1 VVVEFRTGFRHAG
14 CCSFPAPVQ
23 WFSARFTV
31 KTDICSEEFGWL
43 ASLSGLLCRPGKRS
57 CRPPHRGVDSGFAP
71 PGPTAHRSCEAC
83 EACEEASSRRPPP
96 STPRAS
102 AALPAGR
109 LPDLTPP
116 PLKGVQCGLDPTR
129 SLAKLPGKQCGP
141 NPTLS
146 HSPAPDLTPPPLT
159 GVRCGS
165 NPTRSLA
172 IKPGKQC
179 GPNPSLSQ
187 SPAPAPDL
195 TPSGAYILPGRFRS
209 PVYGKAKLLPP
220 SLRVALARPGAR
232 WAALKGRSG
241 WVGSAAASRTRKN
254 PPPPDEV
261 WTWTVPQARC
271 VCVFDTPTLQRT
283 HRLPVSAC
291 RKPSPLHGD
300 L

>member
-1 VVVEFRTGFRHAG
+1 V
-14 CCSFPAPVQ
+14 
-23 WFSARFTV
+23 
-31 KTDICSEEFGWL
+31 ICYF
-43 ASLSGLLCRPGKRS
+43 A
-57 CRPPHRGVDSGFAP
+57 AP
-71 PGPTAHRSCEAC
+71 PPPSATGPLPGALLFAGSAARRLQ
-83 EACEEASSRRPPP
+83 SSSGWAVEIQPALQREIRPPP
-96 STPRAS
+96 
-102 AALPAGR
+102 L
-109 LPDLTPP
+109 
-116 PLKGVQCGLDPTR
+116 LKGVRCGLDPTR

-141 NPTLS
+141 NPTPS
-146 HSPAPDLTPPPLT
+146 HSTAPGLTPPPLK
-159 GVRCGS
+159 GVQCGLD
-165 NPTRSLA
+165 PTRSRAKLPVARKVVWPYPHALA
-172 IKPGKQC
+172 FDSTGPPSPPPLKGVQCGLDPTRSREKLPGKQC